1 MSDMVVSLRIN
12 ASDDGASRVLGAL
25 KAGWREFS
33 EGVKDG
39 AREARQEAKQTAEQ
53 LDKTAAS
60 VDRVGNAAK
69 RGPMDKLVS
78 GAKAFIGLAV
88 VREITRMADAVAN
101 LEGRITLVTSSQGQM
116 RAVMGNVFDIAQRT
130 GAQLNSTGMLYSRLA
145 QSLGDV
151 KASQTEMLGIT
162 ETVNKA
168 MAVSGAASSESAGAI
183 VQLSQAFASGA
194 LRGDEFNSVNE
205 AAPRIMQ
212 AVADSMGK
220 TRGQLRALAEDG
232 KITSDILRKALTGDE
247 AAKIGAEFE
256 KLPLT
261 IGRAWQRLMNSVTL
275 ATGRISKDSGAF
287 ELVAR
292 AISGI
297 SEAVD
302 YLTPRILTFI
312 AAWTD
317 QFRRGYQAAVDLAN
331 VVGGALQDAFVRLTE
346 GSAEAADQFGNDLAG
361 GMSKLL
367 SDVGRELMILPTS
380 LQAVV
385 TVIIGELDKLR
396 ITAGEKFD
404 LLVIAGKQAWLG
416 LKSATMTLAN
426 DIRIL
431 IGGALDASVLAFAA
445 VVSRIASAA
454 GAVGLDSLQAR
465 MIATV
470 AGLREMATA
479 EANARIAAEASTAS
493 YAAEAAA
500 LEQQAQQAQAAAAA
514 KRFHA
519 DTAIQAALDE
529 REAALALLDVKKE
542 TAALE
547 NGGGVGG
554 VGGPAGQPGGAAGK
568 PKKAEES
575 QAAKEAAAAMKELLS
590 IQSRLS
596 DENEELK
603 DRLAGA
609 TDAQIEFNRTQREA
623 AKLLKAAGGALNP
636 KALEAYERAL
646 ASAQERMDL
655 SQAIADGERLNDIF
669 SDLDGGGVF
678 DSIADDVAF
687 LGEQIKKA
695 TDPEQVE
702 RLQDAIDSLQVRAI
716 GRELERGAS
725 AVADGLR
732 SLQGL
737 AEDGSREYQ
746 AMQIAIDAANVAAAI
761 GAVLNQGMGD
771 PYTAF
776 ARMAA
781 MAAAVA
787 SLVGSIGS
795 FASSGFTDT
804 AAQRQASQGT
814 GSVLGDPEAKS
825 ESIANAVEITA
836 DATSE
841 LVGINRGMLR
851 ALLSLQ
857 AGLSAAGGM
866 LARGAGNA
874 EFAGI
879 SESLDFSDTPFGQM
893 FEGMFLTDADP
904 FGWLGGSS
912 DITDQGIIIFGGA
925 LNDLLESIAVGAYQE
940 IQYRTWA
947 FGSTHTNEEITGVSD
962 EFARQFQLVIGSI
975 ADTVREGALALGLLP
990 ADIEA
995 ALAAFRVEEIRISLQ
1010 DLSAEEQQA
1019 ELEAVF
1025 SSLFDGLAGSV
1036 VPFIEQFQQVG
1047 EGLGETLVRV
1057 ATGMQVTQEA
1067 VRMLGFALDETDP
1080 ERFAQ
1085 ISEGLIQS
1093 AGGIEA
1099 MIEGMQTFV
1108 DNFATDGYRFQVA
1121 AEALGSALSQVG
1133 LSIPATS
1140 AEMFDLMRSLDAT
1153 TEEGREQIA
1162 TLLRLSGTAAEYY
1175 GLLEEQLEA
1184 QESILSV
1191 IGSGSGSLSDFAR
1204 GLLDIRRSEQDAI
1217 GAANALAVARGREGA
1232 SAVELA
1238 RIHEWT
1244 SQQIAAAIRRLQAET
1259 LDLIAQLY
1267 GGPAG
1272 TLDEINRQISEL
1284 EGNANGALGSL
1295 ANDSA
1300 NLFEQWRTGIQSVQ
1314 DYLDSMLLGDLSA
1327 LTPEEQLAE
1336 ARRQLE
1342 AMQQAALGGDA
1353 DALAQLPQMADAFLR
1368 LLRGSEASGA
1378 DYNTGFQWVRDLLQQ
1393 VTGIAGPTPGGP
1405 TTTVQV
1411 TASAE
1416 LQALY
1421 AQRDAMLAQQEG
1433 EHRRIL
1439 AEQLAANL
1447 HDLAIMLNTPIL
1459 EMIALQGVSLAQLA
1473 ADLGINLQDLN
1484 AASVQALGDMATTL
1498 GTTLGELTGALG
1510 ITLAD
1515 LSGGLA
1521 ELTARVGIDLGNL
1534 TAESTQTLALLA
1546 TSLGAD
1552 LTDLATSLGVSLG
1565 ALADQQS
1572 LLNQALTAEIQS
1584 LPADQSAALAP
1595 LLDAIT
1601 NATTEADANA
1611 AIQALEDAV
1620 NLLAPDIRTQLAPY
1634 LADVFPADALSDLD
1648 YLGEI
1653 QSIAADQL
1661 GVLGEIN
1668 QAMRASNHEAGVP
1681 GYATGTGYVPNTG
1694 LAMIHEGEAVIPAGV
1709 NAWMHANGYPTGG
1722 GSSAAVVS
1730 KLAEISERIDRMDRN
1745 NVAASRDAAQTVD
1758 MTGQRSDRNI
1768 ERVLSDMAPR
1778 ARSSAF
1784 G

>member
-168 MAVSGAASSESAGAI
+168 MAVSGTASSESAGAI

-695 TDPEQVE
+695 TDPEQIE

-804 AAQRQASQGT
+804 AAKRQASQGT

-857 AGLSAAGGM
+857 AGLGSAAGM
-866 LARGAGNA
+866 LARGAGDADFSGLDLAVAENSLNA
-874 EFAGI
+874 
-879 SESLDFSDTPFGQM
+879 SLDV
-893 FEGMFLTDADP
+893 LNI
-904 FGWLGGSS
+904 LGGSS
-912 DITDQGIIIFGGA
+912 SITDQGIVIMGGA
-925 LNDLLESIAVGAYQE
+925 LTEMLSSIMVGAYQE
-940 IQYRTWA
+940 VQSRSWA
-947 FGSTHTNEEITGVSD
+947 FGSTQTNEGIVDITD
-962 EFARQFQLVIGSI
+962 ELGSQFQLVIGSI
-975 ADTVREGALALGLLP
+975 IDTVREGATALGLLP

-1010 DLSAEEQQA
+1010 DLTAEEQQA

-1025 SSLFDGLAGSV
+1025 SQIFDGLAGSV